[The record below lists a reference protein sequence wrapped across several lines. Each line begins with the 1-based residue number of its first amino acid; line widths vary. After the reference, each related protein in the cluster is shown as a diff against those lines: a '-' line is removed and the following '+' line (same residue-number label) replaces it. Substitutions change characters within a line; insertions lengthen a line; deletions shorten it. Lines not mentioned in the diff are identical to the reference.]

1 MVYGVS
7 GDSYNDLKALRNA
20 GIIDCHFIIHGG
32 GSAPPSGFVA
42 DCNAA
47 GVSPVLNNG
56 NDGGAGW
63 NGSDS
68 YNANVAAMGFH
79 AVGGESEQAD
89 EIDSIMN
96 HLIFLDYGGEGTA
109 GNIQDGLKTNDCVWC
124 ATHPAPVH
132 GFGAASYMETYD
144 GSSNLWGWDVMSQG
158 MLSAKA
164 HGVKEIGLCVGTW
177 MINHSSAQDYINIA
191 QQMEANGV
199 TCAGMVV
206 WGGYGSDMNSV
217 YNEFASWFQAWM
229 AAYPPTN
236 VTMKNRFAGPTPT
249 PTPSSI
255 TFTSSPAACSID
267 VNTLDIFAAG
277 SDNALWHKRWT
288 SFPPTA
294 ATTAAGFTN
303 GWTPWDSLGG
313 ITTSAPAAVARD
325 GGLDVFVRGTTGA
338 LWYKR
343 WAGTWSEWTNLG
355 GVILK
360 GTAPTADSRG
370 PTVLD
375 VFVIGT
381 TGALWQ
387 RTLTGTTWS
396 QWIEVDSVIQ

>member
-1 MVYGVS
+1 MAHSMVYGVS
-7 GDSYNDLKALRNA
+7 GDSYSDLKALRSA

-32 GSAPPSGFVA
+32 GSSPPTNFVA

-79 AVGGESEQAD
+79 AVGGESEQAP

-144 GSSNLWGWDVMSQG
+144 SATNLWGWDVMSQG

-191 QQMEANGV
+191 QQMEANGI

-206 WGGYGSDMNSV
+206 WGGYGSNMNSV
-217 YNEFASWFQAWM
+217 YNEFASWFQAWQ
-229 AAYPPTN
+229 AIWPPTN
-236 VTMKNRFAGPTPT
+236 VTMKNRFGGAPPVSSIKFASTPT
-249 PTPSSI
+249 T
-255 TFTSSPAACSID
+255 
-267 VNTLDIFAAG
+267 TLLGGNMNIFVKG
-277 SDNALWHKRWT
+277 SDNALWHGYGSPIKWE
-288 SFPPTA
+288 
-294 ATTAAGFTN
+294 
-303 GWTPWDSLGG
+303 SLGG
-313 ITTSAPAAVARD
+313 ILTSAPTAITRGD
-325 GGLDVFVRGTTGA
+325 FIDVFARGSPDGVYQKS
-338 LWYKR
+338 WN
-343 WAGTWSEWTNLG
+343 GTAWSAWHEIG
-355 GVILK
+355 GQVLN
-360 GTAPTADSRG
+360 GTAPEAFTPDGNIVDLYVTGSDSALYCKTWDGTAWSAWI
-370 PTVLD
+370 TVAQVLK
-375 VFVIGT
+375 
-381 TGALWQ
+381 
-387 RTLTGTTWS
+387 
-396 QWIEVDSVIQ
+396 

>member
-1 MVYGVS
+1 MAHSMVYGVS
-7 GDSYNDLKALRNA
+7 GDSYSDLKALRSA

-32 GSAPPSGFVA
+32 GSSPPGNFVA

-63 NGSDS
+63 NGSDL

-96 HLIFLDYGGEGTA
+96 HLIFLDYGGEGT
-109 GNIQDGLKTNDCVWC
+109 GGGTNDCVWC
-124 ATHPAPVH
+124 STHSAPVH

-144 GSSNLWGWDVMSQG
+144 SATNLWGWDVMSQG

-206 WGGYGSDMNSV
+206 WGGYGSDMNNV
-217 YNEFASWFQAWM
+217 YNEFASWFQTWM

-236 VTMKNRFAGPTPT
+236 VTMKNRFADPAPTPT
-249 PTPSSI
+249 GI
-255 TFTSSPAACSID
+255 TFASSPAVCTIDSNTID
-267 VNTLDIFAAG
+267 VYVQG
-277 SDNALWHKRWT
+277 SDKALWHRRRAGALWGNWQSLQGTLTSPPTAVCRGNTIDAFARGSDKALWHKQYDGTKWLNW
-288 SFPPTA
+288 A
-294 ATTAAGFTN
+294 
-303 GWTPWDSLGG
+303 SLGG
-313 ITTSAPAAVARD
+313 TLPAGD
-325 GGLDVFVRGTTGA
+325 
-338 LWYKR
+338 
-343 WAGTWSEWTNLG
+343 
-355 GVILK
+355 
-360 GTAPTADSRG
+360 APTVTAKDANS
-370 PTVLD
+370 LD

-381 TGALWQ
+381 DGGLW
-387 RTLTGTTWS
+387 RKSLTGTTWS
-396 QWIEVDSVIQ
+396 GWVEVSKVIK